1 MELVGFCFNPCFN
14 GTMYK
19 NPSLFVAS
27 RAQVKVSILVLM
39 ELCIKTLFICYLP
52 FTFSVVSILVL
63 MELCIKTVSWLESQA
78 HCVCFNPCFNG
89 TMYKNHIEDYI
100 YPLPV
105 HSFNPCFNGT
115 MYKNDSGT
123 EQTNQSAE
131 FQSLF

>member
-1 MELVGFCFNPCFN
+1 
-14 GTMYK
+14 
-19 NPSLFVAS
+19 
-27 RAQVKVSILVLM
+27 
-39 ELCIKTLFICYLP
+39 
-52 FTFSVVSILVL
+52 
-63 MELCIKTVSWLESQA
+63 
-78 HCVCFNPCFNG
+78 
-89 TMYKNHIEDYI
+89 MYKNHIEDYI